1 MFLDKFSEWI
11 DESIIYNSLGGHG
24 GASPAMVKQLRGF
37 TAVDTPIY
45 SNPTHYTPRSQFS
58 EQAEWT
64 LIHRNII
71 FDKIDSIAGTP
82 IAERIKAT
90 IIADAFFDL
99 SGGYAMSFKY
109 VDDKDPDKASKFTKD
124 IKKFIERTKVI
135 DILKDCISNEGM
147 DYAELFLSTP
157 VKPGIGITEV
167 ADNLDLRELLAVY
180 KNTELVGAVK
190 FKLEGNRAKGDG
202 FLKADEISHF
212 MLNYRKKPIKIS
224 KQFTDKYNITEKIR
238 VAKPILECVV
248 DLIQQYNA
256 LEQLQTAMELIKA
269 TQGVYLGIGMSPQQD
284 QERVA
289 KQLQEFTLKFNRNRQ
304 NVVGNIEDIDVSRL
318 LQSMNKLEFVPY
330 SVEEGTNMVKQ
341 IEVKYPDSNLSEI
354 LDNLRKTIALSV
366 GIPEQNLSISG
377 TGVRQDKA
385 DSINTNPTYSKMLS
399 TIQQLVAKG
408 VRDMFYKHLKYKYTD
423 ENGICQAII
432 NKSCI
437 EILFSATTNL
447 NDRLE
452 DENMLMKA
460 ETVGRML
467 GVVESIASSAV
478 IPVKVKGELL
488 VDYWKTQMHKD
499 VYLRDVIE
507 MMTPEEQKK
516 LEMMMSGDNGEVEEP
531 DDNIDNNGVKD
542 SIDIEKEEDEEDIET
557 EEELEEEQPKKR
569 AKRGPKKEKLSKE
582 STNIRDVFE

>member
-45 SNPTHYTPRSQFS
+45 SNTTHYTPRSQFS

-64 LIHRNII
+64 LLHRNMI

-109 VDDKDPDKASKFTKD
+109 VDDKDPDKAHKFTKD
-124 IKKFIERTKVI
+124 INKLIERTKVI
-135 DILKDCISNEGM
+135 DILKDCIANEGM

-366 GIPEQNLSISG
+366 GIPEQNLSISN

-432 NKSCI
+432 NKNCI

-499 VYLRDVIE
+499 VHLRDVIE

-516 LEMMMSGDNGEVEEP
+516 LEMMMSGGNDAVEEP
-531 DDNIDNNGVKD
+531 DDNNDVKD

-557 EEELEEEQPKKR
+557 EEELEEEQSKKQT
-569 AKRGPKKEKLSKE
+569 KRGSKKKKLSKE